1 MNLPQDRH
9 NYWMRAVSFTALL
22 HTLHLIADF
31 PDGLTAGEI
40 DAALL
45 ARDALRTRRNLPP
58 ARTTLYHYRNTLL
71 RLGAV
76 QRVGSRLRPNRRHAA
91 VCELLRHRVQENGL
105 DELAHDQF
113 ANLVLGNH
121 DCRRLF
127 FDLFLP
133 SVGDTSTAHY
143 FRRHGHPVTWRR
155 DRGVGVIFKHET
167 GTAACY
173 GSPSAIKAVLYGL
186 RYWARDELSLID
198 EYGSVDGTAVMFP
211 IRHEGSTFAMAET
224 VLSLC
229 TRSSEWSMFAILD
242 LITRCCVLHHQPI
255 ARLYAAIRAL
265 VRAWPGHIALIPT
278 SRSLATLTS
287 GSPSRDELELRRYFT
302 NEDGGPY
309 ISHIRVHR
317 EVTVDPLASEYGH
330 DRLTIATPALV

>member
-1 MNLPQDRH
+1 MDLAQDRH
-9 NYWMRAVSFTALL
+9 SYWMRAVSFTALL
-22 HTLHLIADF
+22 HTLHLIADS

-40 DAALL
+40 DIALL

-76 QRVGSRLRPNRRHAA
+76 QRVGSRLHPNRRHAA
-91 VCELLRHRVQENGL
+91 VCELLRHRVEGHGL
-105 DELAHDQF
+105 DEPAHDQF

-133 SVGDTSTAHY
+133 YVGDAVTAQW
-143 FRRHGHPVTWRR
+143 FRDHGRPVTWRK
-155 DRGVGVIFKHET
+155 DRGAGAVFRDET

-173 GSPSAIKAVLYGL
+173 RSPSAIKAVLYGL

-198 EYGSVDGTAVMFP
+198 EYGSIDGTAVMFP
-211 IRHEGSTFAMAET
+211 IRHEVSTLAMVET

-229 TRSSEWSMFAILD
+229 TRSSAWSMFSILD
-242 LITRCCVLHHQPI
+242 LIQHCCVLHHQPT

-309 ISHIRVHR
+309 ISHIRIHR
-317 EVTVDPLASEYGH
+317 EVTIDPIASEHGH
-330 DRLTIATPALV
+330 ERTTIASPALV